1 MRSIRGWSG
10 GWTGRSRTAAGARL
24 LTAAVSLLVLGACA
38 TRQPAPAPGSGNVVD
53 LNGETTANGQTKV
66 RVDNQNLADMT
77 IYAYNGSQRIRLGRA
92 AGNTTTDLVIPGSI
106 VSGVTQLRFF
116 AEPLGNQR
124 GYLSEPI
131 PVQPG
136 DLVDFFVPVR

>member
-1 MRSIRGWSG
+1 MRLIRGWSG
-10 GWTGRSRTAAGARL
+10 DRSGRSRVAAGARL
-24 LTAAVSLLVLGACA
+24 LTAACSLLVLGACA
-38 TRQPAPAPGSGNVVD
+38 TRQPASAPGSGKVVD
-53 LNGETTANGQTKV
+53 LNADTQGDGKTKL

-77 IYAYNGSQRIRLGRA
+77 IYAYNGSQRVRLGRA
-92 AGNTTTDLVIPGSI
+92 SGNTTTDLVIPSSI

-116 AEPLGNQR
+116 AEPMGNQR

>member
-1 MRSIRGWSG
+1 MRLIRGWSG
-10 GWTGRSRTAAGARL
+10 DRSGRTRVAAGARL
-24 LTAAVSLLVLGACA
+24 LTAACSLLVLGACA
-38 TRQPAPAPGSGNVVD
+38 TRQPAPAPGSGKVVD
-53 LNGETTANGQTKV
+53 LNADTQGDGKTKL

-77 IYAYNGSQRIRLGRA
+77 IYAYNGSQRLRLGRA
-92 AGNTTTDLVIPGSI
+92 AGNTTTDLVIPSSI

-116 AEPLGNQR
+116 AEPMGNQR

>member
-1 MRSIRGWSG
+1 MRLIRGWSG
-10 GWTGRSRTAAGARL
+10 GRGGRSRTAAGARL

-38 TRQPAPAPGSGNVVD
+38 TRQPAPEPGSGKVVD
-53 LNGETTANGQTKV
+53 LNGETTANGQTKL

-92 AGNTTTDLVIPGSI
+92 AGNTTTDLVIPASI
-106 VSGVTQLRFF
+106 VSGVTQLRFL